1 MEIEILYSEFGNLN
15 GDIGNI
21 EYLKKCL
28 PEAKIVETA
37 INDEPLFVTKDDIS
51 LIYMGTLSE
60 RAQEIVIQK
69 LMPYKNRIKDLIEKG
84 QVFLF
89 TGNSVEVL
97 GKYIENEDGSKIEA
111 LDIFDIYSKRNMLNR
126 HNSMF
131 LGKYEDIELV
141 GFKSQFTML
150 YGDNTKNY
158 FSEVEMGIGMNEQT
172 KLEGIKQNNFIAT
185 YMIGPLLILNP
196 VFTIKLM
203 QRMQIQNPTLAYEKE
218 LIEAY
223 NERLK
228 KFKQLSKNK

>member
-196 VFTIKLM
+196 LFTIKLM